1 MFYEQIKIN
10 REIRENNGKFHL
22 YTTRFEYKLEQTR
35 NILYKCFMKKT
46 KFKINRDIR
55 VYISKVIKLNNQS
68 TEVKNL

>member
-1 MFYEQIKIN
+1 
-10 REIRENNGKFHL
+10 
-22 YTTRFEYKLEQTR
+22 
-35 NILYKCFMKKT
+35 MKKT